1 MKNLGVLF
9 CQVNPN
15 NTKNYYNRLIDYMGV
30 NITEFPIIILLK
42 MGEEQ
47 QKYIYNQEIKSQ
59 QIIQFV
65 QQYISDKSKLEKF
78 LRSQP
83 IPENNNLPVRVVVG
97 KSFEEEVI
105 NNDKDV
111 LVKFYAP
118 WCGHCQALAPIW
130 IEVA

>member
-118 WCGHCQALAPIW
+118 WYPSRKKSTA
-130 IEVA
+130 